1 MQATQTAFDAL
12 WASLAPIGRDPATGG
27 VNRLPWTPAELACR
41 EWFRTQAAS
50 RSLDVE
56 QDRNGNLWAW
66 WSPTTERDDVV
77 VTGSHLDS
85 VVNGGAYDG
94 ALGVVCAFAAV
105 DALRDAGAQPVRP
118 LAVVSFMEE
127 EGARFGRACIGSKL
141 LTGLLDPAEA
151 RELRDDDG
159 VRLGDV
165 ATGDFGA
172 EPERLARIAA
182 YLEVHVE
189 QGRQLDGP
197 LGVADVIWPHG
208 RYRFDFH
215 GEANHAGT
223 TPLALRHD
231 PMLDFARATIAAR
244 TAAEEHGGL
253 ATFGRVHVEPNIT
266 NAIPSLVRA
275 WLDVRAADEQ
285 TVDAILRAVG
295 GAPVRESWTPA
306 VTFDVALRD
315 LVQAPT
321 LSTAAGHDAAILQDA
336 GVPSAMIFVRNP
348 TGVSHAPGEHA
359 DRDDCLAA
367 VDALASALRELA
379 C

>member
-12 WASLAPIGRDPATGG
+12 WDSLAPIGRDPATGG
-27 VNRLPWTPAELACR
+27 INRLPWTAAELACR
-41 EWFRTQAAS
+41 DWFRAAAAA
-50 RSLDVE
+50 RSLAVE
-56 QDRNGNLWAW
+56 QDRNGNLWAYW
-66 WSPTTERDDVV
+66 GDPAAPELV

-85 VVNGGAYDG
+85 VVDGGAYDG
-94 ALGVVCAFAAV
+94 ALGVVCAFAAI
-105 DALRDAGAQPVRP
+105 DALREAGVQPARP
-118 LAVVSFMEE
+118 IAVVAFNEE
-127 EGARFGRACIGSKL
+127 EGARFGRACLGSKL
-141 LTGLLDPAEA
+141 LTGALDPADA

-159 VRLGDV
+159 VRIGDV
-165 ATGDFGA
+165 AEGDFGA
-172 EPERLARIAA
+172 EPERVARLAAFV
-182 YLEVHVE
+182 EVHVE

-197 LGVADVIWPHG
+197 LGAADVIWPHG
-208 RYRFDFH
+208 RYRFDFT

-223 TPLALRHD
+223 TPLELRRD
-231 PMLDFARATIAAR
+231 PMLDFARATLAAR
-244 TAAEEHGGL
+244 AAAEQHGGL

-285 TVDAILRAVG
+285 TVDAIVRDIG
-295 GAPVRESWTPA
+295 DESVRESWTPA
-306 VTFDVALRD
+306 VTFDAALRERMH
-315 LVQAPT
+315 APA

-348 TGVSHAPGEHA
+348 TGISHAPGEYA

-367 VDALASALRELA
+367 VGALTAILGELA

>member
-12 WASLAPIGRDPATGG
+12 WDTLADIGRDPATGG

-41 EWFRTQAAS
+41 DWFRAAAAA
-50 RSLDVE
+50 RSLAVE
-56 QDRNGNLWAW
+56 QDRNGNLWAYRGD
-66 WSPTTERDDVV
+66 PEAPELV

-85 VVNGGAYDG
+85 VVDGGAYDG
-94 ALGVVCAFAAV
+94 ALGVVCGFAAI
-105 DALRDAGAQPVRP
+105 DALRDADVQLERP
-118 LAVVSFMEE
+118 IAVVSFAEE
-127 EGARFGRACIGSKL
+127 EGARFGRACLGSKL
-141 LTGLLDPAEA
+141 LTGALDPAVA

-165 ATGDFGA
+165 AEGDFGP
-172 EPERLARIAA
+172 EPERVARIAA
-182 YLEVHVE
+182 FVEVHVE
-189 QGRQLDGP
+189 QGRNLAGP

-208 RYRFDFH
+208 RYRFDFS

-231 PMLDFARATIAAR
+231 PMLDFARAALSAR
-244 TAAEEHGGL
+244 AAAERHGGL

-285 TVDAILRAVG
+285 TVDAIVRDTG
-295 GAPVRESWTPA
+295 GEPVRESWTPA
-306 VTFDVALRD
+306 VTFDTALRERI
-315 LVQAPT
+315 QAPA

-348 TGVSHAPGEHA
+348 TGVSHAPGEFA
-359 DRDDCLAA
+359 ERDDCLAA
-367 VDALASALRELA
+367 VEALAAILRELA

>member
-12 WASLAPIGRDPATGG
+12 WDSLAPIGRDPATGG

-41 EWFRTQAAS
+41 DWFRVAAAA
-50 RSLDVE
+50 RGLDVE
-56 QDRNGNLWAW
+56 QDRNGNLWAYW
-66 WSPTTERDDVV
+66 GDPTAPELV

-85 VVNGGAYDG
+85 VVDGGGYDG
-94 ALGVVCAFAAV
+94 ALGVVCAFAAI
-105 DALRDAGAQPVRP
+105 DALRDAGVHPKLTV
-118 LAVVSFMEE
+118 AVVSFSEE
-127 EGARFGRACIGSKL
+127 EGARFGRACLGSKL
-141 LTGLLDPAEA
+141 LTGAIDPATA
-151 RELRDDDG
+151 RELRDDVG

-165 ATGDFGA
+165 AEGDFGA
-172 EPERLARIAA
+172 EPERVARIAA
-182 YLEVHVE
+182 FVEVHVE

-208 RYRFDFH
+208 RYRFDFS

-223 TPLALRHD
+223 TPLALRRD
-231 PMLDFARATIAAR
+231 PMLDFAHAALAAR
-244 TAAEEHGGL
+244 AAAETHGGL

-266 NAIPSLVRA
+266 NAIPSLVQA

-285 TVDAILRAVG
+285 TVGAILGDVG
-295 GAPVRESWTPA
+295 GEPVRESWTPA
-306 VTFDVALRD
+306 VTFDAALRER
-315 LVQAPT
+315 VHAPA

-348 TGVSHAPGEHA
+348 TGVSHAPSEYA
-359 DRDDCLAA
+359 ARDDCLAA
-367 VDALASALRELA
+367 VDALATMLRELA

>member
-12 WASLAPIGRDPATGG
+12 WDSLAPIGRDPATGG

-41 EWFRTQAAS
+41 DWFRAAAAE
-50 RSLDVE
+50 RGLDVE

-66 WSPTTERDDVV
+66 WGDADGELV

-85 VVNGGAYDG
+85 VVDGGAYDG

-105 DALRDAGAQPVRP
+105 DALRDAGVKPERTI
-118 LAVVSFMEE
+118 AVVSFSEE

-141 LTGLLDPAEA
+141 LTGALDPDEA
-151 RELRDDDG
+151 KELRGDDG
-159 VRLGDV
+159 VRLADV
-165 ATGDFGA
+165 AGEDLGA
-172 EPERLARIAA
+172 EPGRLARITA
-182 YLEVHVE
+182 YVEVHVE
-189 QGRQLDGP
+189 QGRQLQEP
-197 LGVADVIWPHG
+197 LGVCDVIWPHG
-208 RYRFDFH
+208 RYRFDFT

-223 TPLALRHD
+223 TPLSLRRD

-244 TAAEEHGGL
+244 EAAERRGGL
-253 ATFGRVHVEPNIT
+253 ATFGRIHVEPNIT

-275 WLDVRAADEQ
+275 WLDVRATDEA
-285 TVDAILRAVG
+285 TVDAILADVG
-295 GAPVRESWTPA
+295 GEPVRESWTAAVSFDASLRERIALPA
-306 VTFDVALRD
+306 
-315 LVQAPT
+315 

-348 TGVSHAPGEHA
+348 TGISHAPGEHA
-359 DRDDCLAA
+359 DRDDCLVA
-367 VDALASALRELA
+367 VDALATLLRELA